1 MTPEDGHS
9 PSVVREAQTDED
21 ISRCYAVMRQLRPHL
36 VADEFIARVRSQMT
50 SGFRLAMLEEES
62 RVCAVAGFRIVENL
76 SIGRHLYV
84 DDLVTDEAG
93 RSQGFGTAVI
103 AWLDETARRTDCLQ
117 LVLDSGVQRFDAHR
131 FYLRAGFA
139 ITAHHLTRKL

>member
-1 MTPEDGHS
+1 MTPDAGH
-9 PSVVREAQTDED
+9 PATAVREAQTDED
-21 ISRCYAVMRQLRPHL
+21 IHRCYAVLRQLRPHL
-36 VADEFIARVRSQMT
+36 VADEFIPRVRRQMS
-50 SGFRLAMLEEES
+50 SGFRLAMLEVES
-62 RVCAVAGFRIVENL
+62 RVCAVAGFRIIENL

-93 RSQGFGTAVI
+93 RSQGFGAAVL
-103 AWLDETARRTDCLQ
+103 AWLDATARRAGCLQ